1 VNDATWSIR
10 AAGPQDAEDVERLV
24 RELAAVEREPDAVVA
39 SAADFAAALGA
50 ENPLVHAFV
59 AEVDGRVVGMAL
71 WFVTFSTWRGRHGL
85 WLEDLY
91 VSPEHRGLGLGR
103 ALLSRLA
110 AVGVERGY
118 ERLDWNVLDWNE
130 PALRFYQGLGAEPLD
145 DWTMPRLTGS
155 ALAALATFDSSRQ
168 SNDREG

>member
-145 DWTMPRLTGS
+145 DWTMHRLTGP
-155 ALAALATFDSSRQ
+155 ALAALAASGSSRQ

>member
-1 VNDATWSIR
+1 VSAASWSIR
-10 AAGPQDAEDVERLV
+10 AAGPEDAEDVERLV
-24 RELAAVEREPDAVVA
+24 RELAAYEREPDAVVA
-39 SAADFAAALGA
+39 GAADFAAALGG
-50 ENPLVHAFV
+50 EHPLVHALV
-59 AEVDGRVVGMAL
+59 AEVDGRVAGMAL

-110 AVGVERGY
+110 AVAVERGY
-118 ERLDWNVLDWNE
+118 ERLEWNVLDWNA
-130 PALRFYQGLGAEPLD
+130 PALAFYRRLGGEPLD
-145 DWTMPRLTGS
+145 DWTVHRLTGS
-155 ALAALATFDSSRQ
+155 ALAALAASDSAWQ